1 MDNVV
6 PGALQRLRAA
16 DIIRMA
22 GLAAAS
28 TGQEYCRTGAVHSTQ
43 RQGARISGMV
53 NAPHVVDALTAEPGA
68 DHASPMAA
76 NQHHCPVEV
85 EIHNAHSWTS
95 TCPCRTNAPLLC
107 VHAAALLY
115 QWLAHPGAFVSSTPA
130 AELSGHQRNG
140 GEAPDAAPAPAPV
153 APRSTR
159 PLHPMYTSLG
169 QRGSEAVSDLL
180 NILMQL
186 GLSELRGIAREYELP
201 INGLTKQALAEAIL
215 DTLKHAEVVRR
226 VAATLEKPQRQLL
239 AALTLAGGSMTD
251 DDLRGLF
258 ERFSLGQ
265 PNQLQRMLVTLQGKA
280 LLFRTSLH
288 NTTTQTSSLSGTLL
302 DIGWYVPIEVCAALR
317 VSVPITPFDVEQEG
331 EKRVTQH
338 HREPYSILA
347 DLFLVARAL
356 DGYQLGQD
364 DEWHETTKLSHIPE
378 AMPYPRMSS
387 YLSTDGSVPVPPP
400 ADMPSTALLAT
411 LQANIPRTPAFL
423 TFAVRLLH
431 LSGILHKDDDNASHL
446 RILSNAA
453 QLLLAPTQTAVL
465 RDLFE
470 LWLTQSS
477 YGELFLLQEDGLR
490 LRCRATAL
498 NMPVL
503 RSGELDAENSE
514 ARQTIVA
521 LLAQVPSNQW
531 ISFPAFARFVYRLNP
546 QFLQRRQ
553 RLFPVP
559 HWWIEQ
565 NEGRP
570 FRAVQLSDW
579 LRAEIYYLAH
589 LLSGP
594 LHWWGICDV
603 ALSAD
608 GRLQAFR
615 LTPLADWLFSGA
627 QLPKDVAVHDYHLPS
642 ESLEVVD
649 IDAVLV
655 ACSSRTWPIIDVLE
669 IFTQA
674 AGVCHNRLCY
684 RLTPKALGD
693 ALSRGLR
700 PTRLLELLRH
710 IATNDTQY
718 VGPLPE
724 LSSQLEH
731 WIASYG
737 RVRIYTG
744 VALLETADAV
754 VMRELAATTSLEEQI
769 VQTIHPTLHVL
780 KRTAPERLLDDLKRR
795 GQTPL
800 LHDEEFYGPD

>member
-53 NAPHVVDALTAEPGA
+53 DAPQVVDALTAESGA
-68 DHASPMAA
+68 DHASPTAA
-76 NQHHCPVEV
+76 RQIHCPVEV
-85 EIHNAHSWTS
+85 EIHNAQSWTS
-95 TCPCRTNAPLLC
+95 TCPCHTNVPLLC

-115 QWLAHPGAFVSSTPA
+115 QWLAHPGTFVSSTSTP
-130 AELSGHQRNG
+130 EPSGRKRNG
-140 GEAPDAAPAPAPV
+140 GEAPDTAAP

-159 PLHPMYTSLG
+159 PLNPLYTSQR
-169 QRGSEAVSDLL
+169 QRGPEVVGDLL
-180 NILMQL
+180 SILTQL

-201 INGLTKQALAEAIL
+201 TNGLAKPALAEAIL

-265 PNQLQRMLVTLQGKA
+265 PNQLQRMLIALQGKA
-280 LLFRTSLH
+280 MLFRTSLH
-288 NTTTQTSSLSGTLL
+288 ATTTQISSLSGSLL
-302 DIGWYVPIEVCAALR
+302 DIGWYVPLEVRAALR
-317 VSVPITPFDVEQEG
+317 VAVPVTAFDVEQEG
-331 EKRVTQH
+331 EKRVTQRH
-338 HREPYSILA
+338 VEPYSILA

-356 DGYQLGQD
+356 DGYHLGQD
-364 DEWHETTKLSHIPE
+364 DEWYETTALSHMAE
-378 AMPYPRMSS
+378 TMPYPRVSS
-387 YLSTDGSVPVPPP
+387 YLSADGSVPIPPP
-400 ADMPSTALLAT
+400 ADMPSATLLDT
-411 LQANIPRTPAFL
+411 LQANITRTPAFL

-431 LSGILHKDDDNASHL
+431 LAGILHKDDEDASRL

-453 QLLLAPTQTAVL
+453 QLLLSPSQADVL

-477 YGELFLLQEDGLR
+477 YGELYVLREDGLR

-498 NMPVL
+498 NMPIL

-514 ARQTIVA
+514 ARQAIVA
-521 LLAQVPSNQW
+521 LLAQVPGNQW

-553 RLFPVP
+553 RLFPAP

-565 NEGRP
+565 DEGRP
-570 FRAVQLSDW
+570 FRATQLSDW

-615 LTPLADWLFSGA
+615 LTPLADWLFSGTP
-627 QLPKDVAVHDYHLPS
+627 LPKDSAVQDYHMPS

-649 IDAVLV
+649 MDAVLV
-655 ACSSRTWPIIDVLE
+655 ACSSRTWPMIDVLE

-674 AGVCHNRLCY
+674 AGVRHNRLCY

-693 ALSRGLR
+693 ALSRGQR
-700 PTRLLELLRH
+700 PTHLLELLRH
-710 IATNDTQY
+710 SATRDTPH
-718 VGPLPE
+718 VGPLSE
-724 LSSQLEH
+724 LASQLE
-731 WIASYG
+731 
-737 RVRIYTG
+737 
-744 VALLETADAV
+744 ALDRQLRACPYLY
-754 VMRELAATTSLEEQI
+754 RGGTSG
-769 VQTIHPTLHVL
+769 
-780 KRTAPERLLDDLKRR
+780 D
-795 GQTPL
+795 G
-800 LHDEEFYGPD
+800 